1 LSVDEAIDELYGS
14 SLDEFVT
21 TRARV
26 AKAVRDAG
34 DPDGAQAIA
43 KLRKPTVAAWV
54 LNQLSRRHRRDVD
67 LLLDAGHRLREAQ
80 AGALAGDESSGF
92 ESARRA
98 ELEARRRLQGHARL
112 ISQERGRTS
121 PAVLDQVDESL
132 RAAAISEDGREL
144 LARGRFVEPIRAE
157 GFDVVSRI
165 AEAAEPRRASSRQA
179 QAQHGRRE
187 AEAALEEARSK
198 LREAERA
205 AREAEQQAGRLD
217 AESRRARKAAD
228 AARADADL
236 AAGLVEAAER
246 RLRQRRG
253 R

>member
-1 LSVDEAIDELYGS
+1 
-14 SLDEFVT
+14 
-21 TRARV
+21 
-26 AKAVRDAG
+26 
-34 DPDGAQAIA
+34 
-43 KLRKPTVAAWV
+43 V

-98 ELEARRRLQGHARL
+98 ELEARRRLQGNARL

-165 AEAAEPRRASSRQA
+165 AEAAEPRRASWRQA

-187 AEAALEEARSK
+187 AEAALDEARSK

>member
-1 LSVDEAIDELYGS
+1 
-14 SLDEFVT
+14 
-21 TRARV
+21 
-26 AKAVRDAG
+26 
-34 DPDGAQAIA
+34 
-43 KLRKPTVAAWV
+43 
-54 LNQLSRRHRRDVD
+54 
-67 LLLDAGHRLREAQ
+67 LREAQ

-98 ELEARRRLQGHARL
+98 ELEARRRLQGNARL

-165 AEAAEPRRASSRQA
+165 AAAAEPRRASSRQA